1 MAGGEYDPLPAGARR
16 ITEHLPRPHPC
27 KREDFLVR
35 WEKGKKGGFPMRL
48 LLKILFAP
56 VMLALILVVHFAAFL
71 LSVSAGIFA
80 LAGTVFAILAAII
93 FFAVNRTNGI
103 IVLVFAFLI
112 SPFGLP
118 MLATWLLGKLQDLR
132 YALQDWL
139 Y

>member
-1 MAGGEYDPLPAGARR
+1 MR
-16 ITEHLPRPHPC
+16 I
-27 KREDFLVR
+27 
-35 WEKGKKGGFPMRL
+35 

-56 VMLALILVVHFAAFL
+56 VMLALILFVNFFAFL
-71 LSVSAGIFA
+71 LTVSSVFFGI
-80 LAGTVFAILAAII
+80 AGTVFAILAAIL

-103 IVLVFAFLI
+103 IVLIFAFLI

-118 MLATWLLGKLQDLR
+118 MLAAWLLGKVQQLR

>member
-1 MAGGEYDPLPAGARR
+1 
-16 ITEHLPRPHPC
+16 
-27 KREDFLVR
+27 
-35 WEKGKKGGFPMRL
+35 MRL

-56 VMLALILVVHFAAFL
+56 VMLALILVVHFAAVL

-80 LAGTVFAILAAII
+80 LAGTVFAIQAAII

-118 MLATWLLGKLQDLR
+118 MLAMWLLGKLQDLR

>member
-1 MAGGEYDPLPAGARR
+1 MR
-16 ITEHLPRPHPC
+16 I
-27 KREDFLVR
+27 
-35 WEKGKKGGFPMRL
+35 

-56 VMLALILVVHFAAFL
+56 VMLALILFVNFFAFL
-71 LSVSAGIFA
+71 LTVSSVFFGIT
-80 LAGTVFAILAAII
+80 GTVFAILAAIL

-103 IVLVFAFLI
+103 IVLIFAFLI

-118 MLATWLLGKLQDLR
+118 MLAAWLLGKVQQLR

>member
-1 MAGGEYDPLPAGARR
+1 M
-16 ITEHLPRPHPC
+16 
-27 KREDFLVR
+27 
-35 WEKGKKGGFPMRL
+35 
-48 LLKILFAP
+48 
-56 VMLALILVVHFAAFL
+56 
-71 LSVSAGIFA
+71 
-80 LAGTVFAILAAII
+80 FAILAAII

-118 MLATWLLGKLQDLR
+118 MLAAWLLGKLQDLR

>member
-1 MAGGEYDPLPAGARR
+1 
-16 ITEHLPRPHPC
+16 
-27 KREDFLVR
+27 
-35 WEKGKKGGFPMRL
+35 MRL

-56 VMLALILVVHFAAFL
+56 VMLALILVAHFAAFL

-118 MLATWLLGKLQDLR
+118 MLAMWLLGKLQDLR

-139 Y
+139 YTKA

>member
-1 MAGGEYDPLPAGARR
+1 MR
-16 ITEHLPRPHPC
+16 I
-27 KREDFLVR
+27 
-35 WEKGKKGGFPMRL
+35 

-56 VMLALILVVHFAAFL
+56 VMLALILFVNFFAFL
-71 LSVSAGIFA
+71 LTVSSVFFGI
-80 LAGTVFAILAAII
+80 AGTVFAILSAIL

-103 IVLVFAFLI
+103 IVLIFAFLI

-118 MLATWLLGKLQDLR
+118 MLAAWLLGKVQQLQ

>member
-35 WEKGKKGGFPMRL
+35 WKKRKKGGFPMRL

-93 FFAVNRTNGI
+93 FFAVNHTNGI
-103 IVLVFAFLI
+103 IVLIFAFLI

-118 MLATWLLGKLQDLR
+118 MLAMWLLGK
-132 YALQDWL
+132 
-139 Y
+139 

>member
-16 ITEHLPRPHPC
+16 IKEHLPRPHPC

-35 WEKGKKGGFPMRL
+35 WKKERRGGFPMRL

-93 FFAVNRTNGI
+93 FFAVNHTNSI
-103 IVLVFAFLI
+103 IVLIFAFLI

-118 MLATWLLGKLQDLR
+118 MLAMWLLGKLQDLR

>member
-1 MAGGEYDPLPAGARR
+1 MR
-16 ITEHLPRPHPC
+16 I
-27 KREDFLVR
+27 
-35 WEKGKKGGFPMRL
+35 

-56 VMLALILVVHFAAFL
+56 VMLALILFVNFFAFL
-71 LSVSAGIFA
+71 LTVSSVFFGI
-80 LAGTVFAILAAII
+80 AGTVFAILAAIL

-103 IVLVFAFLI
+103 IVLIFAFLI

-118 MLATWLLGKLQDLR
+118 MLAAWLLGKVQQLQ

>member
-1 MAGGEYDPLPAGARR
+1 MR
-16 ITEHLPRPHPC
+16 I
-27 KREDFLVR
+27 
-35 WEKGKKGGFPMRL
+35 

-56 VMLALILVVHFAAFL
+56 VMLALILFVNFFAFL
-71 LSVSAGIFA
+71 LTVSSVFFGI
-80 LAGTVFAILAAII
+80 AGTVFTILAAIL

-103 IVLVFAFLI
+103 IVLIFAFLI

-118 MLATWLLGKLQDLR
+118 MLAAWLLGKVQQLR

>member
-1 MAGGEYDPLPAGARR
+1 MR
-16 ITEHLPRPHPC
+16 I
-27 KREDFLVR
+27 
-35 WEKGKKGGFPMRL
+35 

-56 VMLALILVVHFAAFL
+56 VMLALILFVNFFAFL
-71 LSVSAGIFA
+71 LTVSSVFFGI
-80 LAGTVFAILAAII
+80 AGTVFAILAAIL

-103 IVLVFAFLI
+103 IVLIFAFLI

-118 MLATWLLGKLQDLR
+118 MLTAWLLGKVQQLR

>member
-1 MAGGEYDPLPAGARR
+1 MR
-16 ITEHLPRPHPC
+16 I
-27 KREDFLVR
+27 
-35 WEKGKKGGFPMRL
+35 

-56 VMLALILVVHFAAFL
+56 VMLALILFVNFFAFL
-71 LSVSAGIFA
+71 LTVSSVFFGI
-80 LAGTVFAILAAII
+80 AGTVFAILAAII

-103 IVLVFAFLI
+103 IVLIFAFLI

-118 MLATWLLGKLQDLR
+118 MLAAWLLGKVQQLQ

>member
-35 WEKGKKGGFPMRL
+35 WKKRKKGGFPMRL

-93 FFAVNRTNGI
+93 FFAVNHTNGI
-103 IVLVFAFLI
+103 IVLIFAFLI

-118 MLATWLLGKLQDLR
+118 MLAAWLIGKLQDLR

>member
-1 MAGGEYDPLPAGARR
+1 MR
-16 ITEHLPRPHPC
+16 I
-27 KREDFLVR
+27 
-35 WEKGKKGGFPMRL
+35 

-56 VMLALILVVHFAAFL
+56 VMLALILFVNFFAFL
-71 LSVSAGIFA
+71 LTVSSVFFGI
-80 LAGTVFAILAAII
+80 AGTVFAILAVIL

-103 IVLVFAFLI
+103 IVLIFAFLI

-118 MLATWLLGKLQDLR
+118 LLAAWLLGKVQQLR

>member
-1 MAGGEYDPLPAGARR
+1 
-16 ITEHLPRPHPC
+16 
-27 KREDFLVR
+27 
-35 WEKGKKGGFPMRL
+35 MRL

-93 FFAVNRTNGI
+93 FFAVNHTNGI

-118 MLATWLLGKLQDLR
+118 MLAMWLLGKLQDLR

>member
-1 MAGGEYDPLPAGARR
+1 
-16 ITEHLPRPHPC
+16 
-27 KREDFLVR
+27 
-35 WEKGKKGGFPMRL
+35 MRL

-56 VMLALILVVHFAAFL
+56 VMLSLILVVHFAAFL

-93 FFAVNRTNGI
+93 FFVVNRTNGI

>member
-1 MAGGEYDPLPAGARR
+1 MR
-16 ITEHLPRPHPC
+16 I
-27 KREDFLVR
+27 
-35 WEKGKKGGFPMRL
+35 

-56 VMLALILVVHFAAFL
+56 VMLALILFVNFFAFL
-71 LSVSAGIFA
+71 LTVSSVFFGI
-80 LAGTVFAILAAII
+80 AGTVFAILAVIL

-103 IVLVFAFLI
+103 IVLIFAFLI

-118 MLATWLLGKLQDLR
+118 MLAAWLLGKVQQLR

>member
-1 MAGGEYDPLPAGARR
+1 MR
-16 ITEHLPRPHPC
+16 I
-27 KREDFLVR
+27 
-35 WEKGKKGGFPMRL
+35 

-56 VMLALILVVHFAAFL
+56 VMLALILFVNFFAFL
-71 LSVSAGIFA
+71 LTVSSVFFGI
-80 LAGTVFAILAAII
+80 AGTVFAIMAAIL

-103 IVLVFAFLI
+103 IVLIFAFLI

-118 MLATWLLGKLQDLR
+118 MLTAWLLGKVQQLR

>member
-35 WEKGKKGGFPMRL
+35 WKKRKKGGFPMRL

-56 VMLALILVVHFAAFL
+56 VMLALILVV
-71 LSVSAGIFA
+71 
-80 LAGTVFAILAAII
+80 FAILAAII
-93 FFAVNRTNGI
+93 FFAVNHTNGI
-103 IVLVFAFLI
+103 IVLIFAFLI

-118 MLATWLLGKLQDLR
+118 MLAMWLLGKLQDLR

>member
-1 MAGGEYDPLPAGARR
+1 
-16 ITEHLPRPHPC
+16 
-27 KREDFLVR
+27 
-35 WEKGKKGGFPMRL
+35 MRT

-56 VMLALILVVHFAAFL
+56 VMLALILFVNFFAFL
-71 LSVSAGIFA
+71 LTVSSVFFGI
-80 LAGTVFAILAAII
+80 AGTVFAILAAIL

-103 IVLVFAFLI
+103 IVLIFAFLI

-118 MLATWLLGKLQDLR
+118 MLAAWLLGKVQQLR

>member
-1 MAGGEYDPLPAGARR
+1 MR
-16 ITEHLPRPHPC
+16 I
-27 KREDFLVR
+27 
-35 WEKGKKGGFPMRL
+35 

-56 VMLALILVVHFAAFL
+56 VMLALILFVNFFAFL
-71 LSVSAGIFA
+71 LTVSSVFFGI
-80 LAGTVFAILAAII
+80 AGTVFAILAASL

-103 IVLVFAFLI
+103 IVLIFAFLI

-118 MLATWLLGKLQDLR
+118 MLAAWLLGKVQQLR

>member
-1 MAGGEYDPLPAGARR
+1 MR
-16 ITEHLPRPHPC
+16 I
-27 KREDFLVR
+27 
-35 WEKGKKGGFPMRL
+35 

-56 VMLALILVVHFAAFL
+56 VMLALILFVNFFAFL
-71 LSVSAGIFA
+71 LTVSSVFFGIAGM
-80 LAGTVFAILAAII
+80 VFAILAAIL

-103 IVLVFAFLI
+103 IVLIFSFLI

-118 MLATWLLGKLQDLR
+118 MLAAWLLGKVQQLR

>member
-1 MAGGEYDPLPAGARR
+1 MR
-16 ITEHLPRPHPC
+16 I
-27 KREDFLVR
+27 
-35 WEKGKKGGFPMRL
+35 

-56 VMLALILVVHFAAFL
+56 VMLALILFVNFFAFL
-71 LSVSAGIFA
+71 LTVSSVFFGI
-80 LAGTVFAILAAII
+80 AGTVFAMLAAIL

-103 IVLVFAFLI
+103 IVLIFAFLI

-118 MLATWLLGKLQDLR
+118 MLAAWLLGKVQQLR